1 VSHFRDAV
9 RAAQTEQRR
18 VQNLGPSGR
27 VGEGSGNLGDISATI
42 QQEAFGGTQ
51 VNDLLANLT
60 DLFGPELA
68 RLVEQQPGLEQ
79 AFLEL
84 LGGSVD
90 LSSVTEGINQ
100 SVSGLL
106 GDLSRPG
113 GQIDQLTRVGLDTES
128 QRGFGPRSGGF
139 ERSRLNILDRLNS
152 VTGNLIA
159 QQAPALFSTAV
170 QNRANTISGFGGF
183 VGLQAGRQDALRDS
197 FFSGRFG
204 LEQFREQKKF
214 GAAGLEIERENLK
227 LQKDAQKGG
236 GFFGALGGIAGGL
249 AGSFLG
255 PAGAAAGTK
264 LGSKL
269 FGR

>member
-1 VSHFRDAV
+1 MSHPIPRSVSAGTGNLEDISQAIQRDAF
-9 RAAQTEQRR
+9 
-18 VQNLGPSGR
+18 S
-27 VGEGSGNLGDISATI
+27 
-42 QQEAFGGTQ
+42 GTQ
-51 VNDLLANLT
+51 VDDLLANLEG
-60 DLFGPELA
+60 LFGPELA
-68 RLVEQQPGLEQ
+68 RLVQQQPGLEQ

-113 GQIDQLTRVGLDTES
+113 GQIDQLTRVGLDTEG
-128 QRGFGPRSGGF
+128 QRGLGPRSGGF

-170 QNRANTISGFGGF
+170 QNRANTLSGFGNF

-214 GAAGLEIERENLK
+214 GAASLEIERENLR
-227 LQKDAQKGG
+227 LQKKAQKGG
-236 GFFGALGGIAGGL
+236 GFFGALGGIAGGI

-255 PAGAAAGTK
+255 PVGAAGGKK
-264 LGSKL
+264 LGEKL